1 MVRSIHIKTL
11 KKIMLEEGIEAIFKE
26 EISSYGT
33 GAHVRAPSKYKG
45 HEVIVIILK

>member
-1 MVRSIHIKTL
+1 MKLIEMKRL
-11 KKIMLEEGIEAIFKE
+11 KRIMLQAGIVATFRE

-45 HEVIVIILK
+45 KKVIVIVFN